1 MIFNAG
7 SNYPNS
13 GVTYGSISLGGNGS
27 YNLSPLSS
35 GTYAGIVIFQPK
47 DNTNT
52 LSVSGN
58 ASGMT
63 GAIYASAAQ
72 LNESGNGQ
80 LNAAIVVDTMTVIGN
95 GIDDIR
101 TLVALPGVV
110 GSTATTQDGSSV
122 LKCEAWDFSLF
133 CRSQSFC

>member
-63 GAIYASAAQ
+63 GTIYASAAQ

-80 LNAAIVVDTMTVIGN
+80 LNAGMVQILGFS
-95 GIDDIR
+95 GITPARKFRMLLHTNPTRERGECLGTRAGASEDM
-101 TLVALPGVV
+101 
-110 GSTATTQDGSSV
+110 
-122 LKCEAWDFSLF
+122 
-133 CRSQSFC
+133 